1 MSATETTAATPPR
14 LPQPAAA
21 TPWVDIVINNYNYG
35 RFLGAAIESALRQTY
50 AGVTVIVVD
59 DGSND
64 DSREVIA
71 AYGDRIVA
79 VLKENG
85 GQASAFNAG
94 LAASHGDV
102 VLFLDADDVL
112 VPDAAERVA
121 AAFAARPGLAKVHFR
136 LSVVDESGTPT
147 GELKP
152 STHIRLPE
160 GDLTAAT
167 LRFPFDLAR
176 PATSGNAFSRSV
188 LRAIAPIRD
197 CGERIGADW
206 YVVHLAA
213 LYGPVA
219 AIDDPLAR
227 YRLHGGNLHE
237 RPDGSLDLDQV
248 RATIGFTA
256 VTRTY
261 LEERAERLGLAHDRR
276 DASMS
281 EIADRAISLK
291 LDPTRHPI
299 AADTLPRLVRSGVRA
314 AARRFDIAAP
324 MKALFSI
331 WLVVFCLAPRRLARP
346 LAELFV
352 MPARRAALNGLLR
365 RMSGK

>member
-1 MSATETTAATPPR
+1 MNATETTAQAAPPVFR
-14 LPQPAAA
+14 HGGA
-21 TPWVDIVINNYNYG
+21 TPWIDVVVNNYNYG

-71 AYGDRIVA
+71 SFGDRIVA
-79 VLKENG
+79 VLKSNG

-112 VPDAAERVA
+112 LPDAAERVA
-121 AAFAARPGLAKVHFR
+121 ATFAARPGLAKVHFR
-136 LSVVDESGTPT
+136 LAVVDESGAPT

-152 STHIRLPE
+152 SPHIRLPR

-176 PATSGNAFSRSV
+176 PATSGNAFASRV
-188 LRAIAPIRD
+188 RRAIAPIRD

-213 LYGPVA
+213 LYGPVW
-219 AIDDPLAR
+219 AIDEPLAQ

-237 RPDGSLDLDQV
+237 GADRSLDLDRM

-256 VTRTY
+256 ATRTH
-261 LEERAERLGLAHDRR
+261 LDQRAERLGLAHDRR
-276 DASMS
+276 DASMC
-281 EIADRAISLK
+281 EVADRAISLK
-291 LDPTRHPI
+291 LDPARHPI
-299 AADTLPRLVRSGVRA
+299 AGDTLPRLVLCGLRA

-324 MKALFSI
+324 MKAAFSV
-331 WLVVFCLAPRRLARP
+331 WLVTFALAPRRLARP

-352 MPARRAALNGLLR
+352 FPARRAALNGLLH
-365 RMSGK
+365 RMSGR